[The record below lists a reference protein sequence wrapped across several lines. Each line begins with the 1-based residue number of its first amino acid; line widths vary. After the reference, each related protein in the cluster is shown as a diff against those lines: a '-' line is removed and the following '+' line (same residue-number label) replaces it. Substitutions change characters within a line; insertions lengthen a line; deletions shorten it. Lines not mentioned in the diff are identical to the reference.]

1 MDTGILPFLVKREA
15 TPTKHPVRPTNITV
29 SSLSAILSVSPS
41 RGDLILILKD
51 RRCRP
56 CYATHGRTQRAIEE
70 VIIDMF
76 RF

>member
-41 RGDLILILKD
+41 RGDSILITRAQMPTVLRD
-51 RRCRP
+51 
-56 CYATHGRTQRAIEE
+56 ARTNPES
-70 VIIDMF
+70 D
-76 RF
+76 